1 MGGIFKAISSV
12 FGGGSKPQMV
22 MQPTF
27 DRDAILAETAA
38 EIARRKKQGRNA
50 TVGTSMMGLTGLAQ
64 NKDLLGG

>member
-12 FGGGSKPQMV
+12 FGGGKPKMV

-27 DRDAILAETAA
+27 DKDAILADAAA

-50 TVGTSMMGLTGLAQ
+50 TVGTSSMGLTGLAQ
-64 NKDLLGG
+64 RKDLLGG